1 MPQENISLL
10 LFRDL
15 CFLLKRKRKG
25 RKRKTHVE
33 EREGEERRKEGIAWQ
48 APT

>member
-1 MPQENISLL
+1 MFPSKE
-10 LFRDL
+10 
-15 CFLLKRKRKG
+15 RKEGK
-25 RKRKTHVE
+25 KNNHME